1 MEQFK
6 YKYSFIKSA
15 SHVGTVVM
23 KDFSPKKKAVVE
35 ELGGQPRKT
44 LQILTFLLSKARPSA
59 YRSYRMNKMCL
70 VSLIYACVV
79 FSTMCKASYDGV
91 MLHVS
96 TLSYVFLL

>member
-1 MEQFK
+1 
-6 YKYSFIKSA
+6 
-15 SHVGTVVM
+15 M

-44 LQILTFLLSKARPSA
+44 LQILTFLLSKTRPNA